1 MLILCRRFFLLGV
14 CAGVIAPL
22 ASCAGGGPPPVMA
35 IRRIANLGQ
44 KPAPENSSLD
54 QGEVLDLENSLDKT
68 VAVGEEFK
76 VALES
81 NAGTGY
87 EWQCQLP
94 NDPFILVDEPPEI
107 APVDTGV
114 VGGRVRTIFVV
125 HGKSVG
131 TVKVSFVLVRPW
143 EKNVA
148 PAKALTL
155 TLTVNNAS
163 SAPN

>member
-1 MLILCRRFFLLGV
+1 L
-14 CAGVIAPL
+14 
-22 ASCAGGGPPPVMA
+22 
-35 IRRIANLGQ
+35 
-44 KPAPENSSLD
+44 
-54 QGEVLDLENSLDKT
+54 T
-68 VAVGEEFK
+68 
-76 VALES
+76 
-81 NAGTGY
+81 
-87 EWQCQLP
+87 

-148 PAKALTL
+148 PVKALTL
-155 TLTVNNAS
+155 TLTVNDAS

>member
-1 MLILCRRFFLLGV
+1 MLGI
-14 CAGVIAPL
+14 CAGVLAPL
-22 ASCAGGGPPPVMA
+22 ESCAGGGPPPVMA

-44 KPAPENSSLD
+44 KPAAANSSLD

-68 VAVGEEFK
+68 LVVGEEFK

-143 EKNVA
+143 EKNTA

-155 TLTVNNAS
+155 TLTVNDAS

>member
-1 MLILCRRFFLLGV
+1 MLILCRYILPLAV
-14 CAGVIAPL
+14 CAGMLAPL
-22 ASCAGGGPPPVMA
+22 EGCSGGGPPPVMA

-44 KPAPENSSLD
+44 KPAAENSSLD

-68 VAVGEEFK
+68 VVVGEEFK

-87 EWQCQLP
+87 EWQCQLT
-94 NDPFILVDEPPEI
+94 NDPFIFVDEPPEI

-114 VGGRVRTIFVV
+114 VGGRVRTIFVL

-131 TVKVSFVLVRPW
+131 KVKVTFVLVRAW
-143 EKNVA
+143 GKDVA
-148 PAKALTL
+148 PVKSLTL
-155 TLTVNNAS
+155 TLTVNDAS
-163 SAPN
+163 SAPH

>member
-1 MLILCRRFFLLGV
+1 MLILCRGILVLGI
-14 CAGVIAPL
+14 CAGVLAPL
-22 ASCAGGGPPPVMA
+22 ESCAGGGPPPVMA

-44 KPAPENSSLD
+44 KPAAANSSLD

-68 VAVGEEFK
+68 LVVGEEFK

-87 EWQCQLP
+87 QWQCQLT
-94 NDPFILVDEPPEI
+94 NDPIILVDEPPELTPI
-107 APVDTGV
+107 DTGV

-143 EKNVA
+143 EKNTA

-155 TLTVNNAS
+155 TLTVNDGS
-163 SAPN
+163 SAPH